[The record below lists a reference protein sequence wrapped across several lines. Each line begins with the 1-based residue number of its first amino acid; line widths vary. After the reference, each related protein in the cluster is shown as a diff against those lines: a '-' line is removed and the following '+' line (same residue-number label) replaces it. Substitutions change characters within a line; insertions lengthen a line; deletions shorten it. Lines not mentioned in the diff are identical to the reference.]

1 MRQFLRE
8 NWIYIV
14 APVVIVLVGLGL
26 LIAFS
31 DESVSP
37 FIYNIF

>member
-1 MRQFLRE
+1 MGQFLRE

-14 APVVIVLVGLGL
+14 APLAIVLVGLGV
-26 LIAFS
+26 LILWGDDS
-31 DESVSP
+31 SSP